1 MAVDKENERRV
12 LALTPNGRD
21 ARATC
26 EILGSAAVAVTICA
40 DMADLCRRL
49 DSAAGAVLLT
59 DDSLVL
65 EGAVAALATALR
77 AQPKWSDLP
86 VLLLAG
92 GGANSAIA
100 LKALEALPNVLVLD
114 RPVHLPTLLSAVKT
128 ALRSRE
134 RQYELRDHL
143 QELTRTEEALRAS
156 ERRLRTFFQSD
167 IIGILYWNMDGGV
180 TDANDRFL
188 KIVGYSRE
196 ELTSGRI
203 DWAQMTPPEYAD
215 LDNHA
220 LAELRATGVDTPYE
234 KEYIRKDGTRVPI
247 FIGAAMLDDARHEG
261 VAYVLDITERKRAD
275 QTLQKSEEL
284 FRVFFQNAAVG
295 TRRLGLDSRILE
307 VNDRYCQITGFSRD
321 ELLRMTPH
329 DITHPEDRAQA
340 FEHLSAYLKGQW
352 GEYHAVKRY
361 IRKDGEVIWVEVT
374 AALVRDSEG
383 KPLYSA
389 DVIQDI
395 TQRKRVEEALKED
408 DRRKDE
414 FLAMLGHELRN
425 PLAAITTGLR
435 LLRSPNAEQYEWVK
449 QSLEHQTKQLV
460 VLVDDLLDISRITR
474 GGIQLRSEIVD
485 LRTVAR
491 CAAESTTDL
500 MVEKKH
506 AFTISCPG
514 LPLPVLGDPT
524 RLQQIVVNLVNNA
537 AKYTPNE
544 GIIELTLDR
553 AGEEIV
559 VCVKDNGIGIPADM
573 QESIFELFGQV
584 DSPMH
589 RPQQGLGIG
598 LSLVKM
604 LVVLHGGS
612 VVVASEGAG
621 KGSSFTVRLPAAEP
635 TEELM
640 GRPRPDGNAEEDLLD
655 ILLVEDNHQ
664 AAQMLKAV
672 LEERSHTVR
681 VAENGQEA
689 IRLAGACQP
698 EVVILDIGL
707 PDISGLEV
715 AQTLRQ
721 ELGYSDTLI
730 IAATGYGQEKDRQRS
745 REAGIDHH
753 LVKPIDYETIS
764 LLAREWRRTARGF
777 RPAARYAGRAASE
790 PAAKGRSARI
800 LIIDDTRAI
809 ATMAQQML
817 RQEGHEVEIA
827 FDGLSGIAAARSFRP
842 EIILCD
848 LSLPGANGFEVLSA
862 VKSDPALD
870 GVVVAAMTGY
880 SEDEHKERT
889 RKAGFDAHLIKPVS
903 LQQLQSLI
911 RDLFC

>member
-1 MAVDKENERRV
+1 MAADKENERRV
-12 LALTPNGRD
+12 LALAPNGRD

-26 EILGSAAVAVTICA
+26 EILGNAGIAVTICA
-40 DMADLCRRL
+40 DMADLCRLL
-49 DSAAGAVLLT
+49 DAAAGAVLLT

-65 EGAVAALATALR
+65 EGAVAALATPLR

-86 VLLLAG
+86 ILLLAG

-143 QELTRTEEALRAS
+143 QELKRTEEALRAS
-156 ERRLRTFFQSD
+156 ERRLRTFFESD

-196 ELTSGRI
+196 DLTSGRI
-203 DWAQMTPPEYAD
+203 DWAQMTPPEYRH
-215 LDNHA
+215 LDDHA

-247 FIGAAMLDDARHEG
+247 FIGAAMLDDTRHEG
-261 VAYVLDITERKRAD
+261 VAYVLDITERKR
-275 QTLQKSEEL
+275 
-284 FRVFFQNAAVG
+284 
-295 TRRLGLDSRILE
+295 I
-307 VNDRYCQITGFSRD
+307 
-321 ELLRMTPH
+321 
-329 DITHPEDRAQA
+329 
-340 FEHLSAYLKGQW
+340 
-352 GEYHAVKRY
+352 
-361 IRKDGEVIWVEVT
+361 
-374 AALVRDSEG
+374 
-383 KPLYSA
+383 
-389 DVIQDI
+389 
-395 TQRKRVEEALKED
+395 EEALKEG

-435 LLRSPNAEQYEWVK
+435 LLGSPHAERHEWVK

-460 VLVDDLLDISRITR
+460 ALVDDLLDISRITR
-474 GGIQLRSEIVD
+474 GKIQLRSEVVD
-485 LRTVAR
+485 LRTIAHS
-491 CAAESTTDL
+491 AAESTTDL
-500 MVEKKH
+500 MLEKKH
-506 AFTISCPG
+506 AFTISCPE

-524 RLQQIVVNLVNNA
+524 RLQQIIANLLNNA

-544 GIIELTLDR
+544 GRIELTLDR
-553 AGEEIV
+553 AGEEAV
-559 VCVKDNGIGIPADM
+559 VCVTDNGMGIPDDM

-584 DSPMH
+584 DSPTH

-604 LVVLHGGS
+604 LVALHGGS
-612 VVVASEGAG
+612 VAVASEGAG
-621 KGSSFTVRLPAAEP
+621 KGSSFTVRLPAVEP
-635 TEELM
+635 TEELK
-640 GRPRPDGNAEEDLLD
+640 GRPRPDRNANEDLLD
-655 ILLVEDNHQ
+655 ILVVEDHHQ
-664 AAQMLKAV
+664 AAQMLRAV

-681 VAENGQEA
+681 VAESGREA
-689 IRLAGACQP
+689 IRLARACQP

-707 PDISGLEV
+707 PDISGYEV
-715 AQTLRQ
+715 AQALRQ
-721 ELGYSDTLI
+721 ELGYTDTLI

-753 LVKPIDYETIS
+753 LVKPIEYETIA
-764 LLAREWRRTARGF
+764 LLAREWRRTARGR
-777 RPAARYAGRAASE
+777 RPVGRAASE
-790 PAAKGRSARI
+790 LAAKGRSARV

-809 ATMAQQML
+809 AKMAQQML

-827 FDGLSGIAAARSFRP
+827 FDGPSGIIAAKSFRP
-842 EIILCD
+842 ELILCD

-862 VKSDPALD
+862 VKSELALD
-870 GVVVAAMTGY
+870 RVVVAAVTGY
-880 SEDEHKERT
+880 GEDEHKERT
-889 RKAGFDAHLIKPVS
+889 KKAGFDAHLVKPVS
-903 LQQLQSLI
+903 LEQLQSLI
-911 RDLFC
+911 RALPR